1 MRISGY
7 LISLFFLFNGYST
20 LSQDLVIHPDSV
32 KGKFIPTGVRFGAEA
47 INIVRTFTGDDLTEL
62 TFIADVDFYRYFLNV
77 EFGVFERTRQNAI
90 GQTYDISGT
99 YFRVGPEVN
108 FLKKDPEK
116 CALFFGLRYGWTSL
130 DDELRYSSPSG
141 FYPTDENVISNS
153 GLSASWFEMVT
164 GLKVKIWKYLWLG
177 YTARFKFGVDT
188 FERNELIPHEIPG
201 FGRADE
207 TVIWDF
213 DYWLMF
219 RIPIRKAPTVLFD
232 E

>member
-1 MRISGY
+1 
-7 LISLFFLFNGYST
+7 
-20 LSQDLVIHPDSV
+20 
-32 KGKFIPTGVRFGAEA
+32 
-47 INIVRTFTGDDLTEL
+47 
-62 TFIADVDFYRYFLNV
+62 
-77 EFGVFERTRQNAI
+77 
-90 GQTYDISGT
+90 
-99 YFRVGPEVN
+99 
-108 FLKKDPEK
+108 
-116 CALFFGLRYGWTSL
+116 
-130 DDELRYSSPSG
+130 
-141 FYPTDENVISNS
+141 
-153 GLSASWFEMVT
+153 MVT